1 MATASG
7 LSTRCAVSLSGPCS
21 ATDRSSARA
30 CAQLARHKL
39 RTVAGALSGSGG
51 EVSSNTSFCTH
62 GSSRCKS
69 NVSRLAA
76 AVDGGIE
83 ELPPPVAMSPL
94 ADWKPGRLHNI
105 KWINLHLNVA
115 DCLHRRR
122 ATCLATVRYIR
133 FQLAP
138 QQHPRLAVNQRLH
151 GTGSLPHVQLDGL
164 GQAVLLLCLVFQPD
178 NAFAIAPL
186 LLGVGFVEFASL
198 ALVGAFSARFLSG
211 RLSCECLEGGHLAG
225 VDQLANNS
233 SDAVFV
239 GIVGEQH
246 RLQHFVHV
254 AVELQAL
261 DSTWNFAV
269 AFAFSSTRFVS
280 GNAVMALTMMAM
292 SDSNTMMALT
302 TVECQEDHPARQLKS
317 MVIKRTSTEAEGT
330 QSAKRPALGSQPL
343 VPHDSKAQAQLLSDQ
358 ANRPV
363 PCTQAKPVLCL
374 LVQQFDLE
382 LRIAAWRQA
391 VHLICMAR
399 KNKKGRAKRRNKA
412 QPGREEE
419 EKAKPHT
426 MIFSRAGV
434 GKFVKQ
440 LATDLRLAFE
450 PYTAMRLRFSKSNVL
465 KDAVAIAGKFAVSH
479 LVYFTHPSD
488 SINMRIVA
496 CPHGPTLTFR
506 VLSYCLRAD
515 VLSAARRINSS
526 ASIYQ
531 HPPLLIMNG
540 FTGEGRQ
547 LRLLTTTFRSLLPS
561 LNLQQLNLRTVRR
574 CLLLNYDPETD
585 QIQLRHY
592 SVRLAPRGVSK
603 AVRRLRRKKVPD
615 LSRYTDFNDFVNGAG
630 CASDSGLSDA
640 DFDGDHNTIDC
651 LPVGVGPANPQG
663 GASAVRLTEL
673 GPRIEL
679 QLLKVEEG
687 VNSGAV
693 LYHKFVMKTPEQLV
707 ELDSRARR
715 KRRLKAKRRSDQVRE
730 MLCFL
735 LRKF

>member
-1 MATASG
+1 
-7 LSTRCAVSLSGPCS
+7 
-21 ATDRSSARA
+21 
-30 CAQLARHKL
+30 
-39 RTVAGALSGSGG
+39 
-51 EVSSNTSFCTH
+51 
-62 GSSRCKS
+62 
-69 NVSRLAA
+69 
-76 AVDGGIE
+76 
-83 ELPPPVAMSPL
+83 
-94 ADWKPGRLHNI
+94 
-105 KWINLHLNVA
+105 
-115 DCLHRRR
+115 
-122 ATCLATVRYIR
+122 
-133 FQLAP
+133 
-138 QQHPRLAVNQRLH
+138 
-151 GTGSLPHVQLDGL
+151 
-164 GQAVLLLCLVFQPD
+164 
-178 NAFAIAPL
+178 
-186 LLGVGFVEFASL
+186 
-198 ALVGAFSARFLSG
+198 
-211 RLSCECLEGGHLAG
+211 
-225 VDQLANNS
+225 
-233 SDAVFV
+233 
-239 GIVGEQH
+239 
-246 RLQHFVHV
+246 
-254 AVELQAL
+254 
-261 DSTWNFAV
+261 
-269 AFAFSSTRFVS
+269 
-280 GNAVMALTMMAM
+280 
-292 SDSNTMMALT
+292 
-302 TVECQEDHPARQLKS
+302 
-317 MVIKRTSTEAEGT
+317 
-330 QSAKRPALGSQPL
+330 
-343 VPHDSKAQAQLLSDQ
+343 
-358 ANRPV
+358 
-363 PCTQAKPVLCL
+363 
-374 LVQQFDLE
+374 
-382 LRIAAWRQA
+382 
-391 VHLICMAR
+391 LICMAR

-715 KRRLKAKRRSDQVRE
+715 KRRLKAKRRSDQADRVTAKAEERLRHKRRCLEGMVAAGQLSAEEADRLLKEEAKGDGEGEGESAAGANGDDAAAPPKKKTRLSSSGLAKSSAAGKDKKTVRAKA
-730 MLCFL
+730 LAKKSPAGKAKAKSGIKKKSTKL
-735 LRKF
+735 TARKKSAGVRKAGRARK